1 MGPQQ
6 HVSCPTPEIPRVVT
20 VFSQP
25 LTGEEGG
32 ERITAYCYVRMPSLR
47 RAVSVL
53 YPQDP
58 QPAQCLPQTRDV
70 DLPKSPPPLEI
81 ISY

>member
-1 MGPQQ
+1 MYPAQ
-6 HVSCPTPEIPRVVT
+6 HRRFLELL

-53 YPQDP
+53 YPRDP

-81 ISY
+81 ISYLLAG